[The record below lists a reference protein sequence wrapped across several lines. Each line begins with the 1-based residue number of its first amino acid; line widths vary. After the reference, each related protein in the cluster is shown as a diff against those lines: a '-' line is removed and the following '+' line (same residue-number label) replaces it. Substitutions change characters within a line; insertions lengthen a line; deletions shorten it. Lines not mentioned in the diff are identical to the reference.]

1 MQVSIAMSIWLA
13 LALSASVPC
22 ASFAQE
28 ERQSVLAL
36 EDDEAQGLNYYSRAR
51 FEDAYPLIWSA
62 ARRGL
67 KKAQYTLG
75 LMYVKGEFVEQDL
88 VKGAAWL
95 GVSTET
101 RIEEWVDTFHTITS
115 ALDETQGT
123 AAREKLGK
131 YIEYYGMEVQGISC
145 RPAPRRQAEVD
156 CTKASGEYPLHDY
169 Q

>member
-13 LALSASVPC
+13 LALSMSVPP

-28 ERQSVLAL
+28 EGPSVVAL
-36 EDDEAQGLNYYSRAR
+36 EDDEERGLNFYSQAR

-101 RIEEWVDTFHTITS
+101 RVAEWVDTFHSITS
-115 ALDETQGT
+115 ALDETQRT
-123 AAREKLGK
+123 AARDKLGK
-131 YIEYYGMEVQGISC
+131 YIEYYGMEAQGISC
-145 RPAPRRQAEVD
+145 RPAPLGRAGLV

>member
-1 MQVSIAMSIWLA
+1 MQVSITMSIWLA
-13 LALSASVPC
+13 LALSMSVPC

-28 ERQSVLAL
+28 EKQSVVAL
-36 EDDEAQGLNYYSRAR
+36 EEGEERGLYYYSRAR
-51 FEDAYPLIWSA
+51 FEDAYPLIWGA

-75 LMYVKGEFVEQDL
+75 LMYLKGEFVEQDL

-95 GVSTET
+95 GVSTES
-101 RIEEWVDTFHTITS
+101 RVEEWVDIFHTITGS
-115 ALDETQGT
+115 LDETQRI

-131 YIEYYGMEVQGISC
+131 YIEYYGMKAQGISC
-145 RPAPRRQAEVD
+145 RPPPRQHAELD
-156 CTKASGEYPLHDY
+156 CTKASGQYPLHDY